1 MEHWQQALPGRI
13 LEIGNESI
21 VDDLE
26 GSVRQLLEFCGLSW
40 DPACLAFETNRAP
53 VATASVVQVREPL
66 NRNSIGRWRHYEA
79 ELRERS
85 EERRVGEECVR
96 TCRSRWPPA
105 HYKKQPTQKY
115 SESRT
120 HP

>member
-1 MEHWQQALPGRI
+1 MLRRPPGSTRADT
-13 LEIGNESI
+13 LFPYTTLFRSSI

-40 DPACLAFETNRAP
+40 DPACLAFETNQAP

-79 ELRERS
+79 ELRELRS
-85 EERRVGEECVR
+85 LLREGGID
-96 TCRSRWPPA
+96 A
-105 HYKKQPTQKY
+105 
-115 SESRT
+115 
-120 HP
+120 

>member
-13 LEIGNESI
+13 LEIGYESI

-79 ELRERS
+79 ELRELRSLLREGGIDARS
-85 EERRVGEECVR
+85 EEHTSEFQSLMRHSFAVVCL
-96 TCRSRWPPA
+96 
-105 HYKKQPTQKY
+105 KKKN
-115 SESRT
+115 
-120 HP
+120 